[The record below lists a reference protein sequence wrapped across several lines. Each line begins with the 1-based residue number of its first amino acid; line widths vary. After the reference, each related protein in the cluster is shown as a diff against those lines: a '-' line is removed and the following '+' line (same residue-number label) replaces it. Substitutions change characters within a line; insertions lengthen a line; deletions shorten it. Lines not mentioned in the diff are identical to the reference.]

1 MKDKP
6 TDRVRIN
13 LEIRA
18 RELRVIGASGENLG
32 VIETAEAQ
40 RQANALGLDLIEISP
55 TANPPVAKIM
65 DYGKFQYEQ
74 KKKAKEAKATG
85 AKPTET
91 KAVQVKMGT
100 GENDL
105 HLKAKKA
112 ADWLSEGHRVQV
124 ELFLK
129 GRYKYMEQDFL
140 KTRLEKFLL
149 LIPYAYKIADPIK
162 RGPKGLVCI
171 IERDKSGKAKAAS
184 EAQIQAAAKELA
196 EAPEE

>member
-1 MKDKP
+1 MSAVDALKK
-6 TDRVRIN
+6 
-13 LEIRA
+13 
-18 RELRVIGASGENLG
+18 
-32 VIETAEAQ
+32 AQ
-40 RQANALGLDLIEISP
+40 ELGLDLIEISP
-55 TANPPVAKIM
+55 NANPPVAKIM
-65 DYGKFQYEQ
+65 DYGKYRYDQ
-74 KKKAKEAKATG
+74 KKKDKQAKATG

-112 ADWLSEGHRVQV
+112 AEWLAEGHRVQV

-129 GRYKYMEQDFL
+129 GRYKYMEEAFL

-149 LIPYAYKIADPIK
+149 LIPHAYKIADPIK

-171 IERDKSGKAKAAS
+171 IERDKSGKAKQATA
-184 EAQIQAAAKELA
+184 EQVEAAAKELA
-196 EAPEE
+196 DAPEE